1 MRTAHAAVALSI
13 LLGEA
18 SLGQTPLPTGQSVR
32 FSGSG
37 NCVLCHQGAGGEANM
52 WKGKDVSTITDWRAT
67 MMGNASKD
75 PFWRAMVAE
84 EVHRFPSRK
93 DVIESTCTR
102 CHSPIGFTEAIA
114 SGKPGYSMAELERDP
129 LANDGV
135 SCTVCHQITPDG
147 LGSPASYSGH
157 FTIGTDRLAYGPYD
171 DSDTTLM
178 PVVVNYTSRFSAH
191 ISSSEL
197 CATCHT
203 LFTPVLDAQGD
214 PTGSFPEQTPY
225 LEWKNSIYPVRG
237 TQCQDCHMPALPDSI
252 KISGM
257 GNFPKRAP
265 YSRHEFVGGNVY
277 MLSLLRD
284 NIDSLAVTASPA
296 HFDST
301 IARAARSLT
310 DRSLRLEASAAYV
323 GDTLEIRATLTN
335 LTGHKLPT
343 GIPFRRMWLHTL
355 VTTGAGDT
363 LFESGGW
370 ERSGRLTTRTL
381 PFEPHHRTITSPGQ
395 VQIYEAVI
403 GDADSAVTRSLLRAA
418 HYLKDNRIPPAGF
431 TRSHPAYDS
440 TAIAGEAENDPDFNR
455 DGTAEGTGSD
465 QVTYRILAPGVTAFT
480 ATVEVC
486 YQSVNPELVEE
497 IRGLPPRDIARF
509 VRMYDELPNTPF
521 VMKRVTLDVVTG
533 ATETATLPEAF
544 RLEQNYP
551 NPFNPSTEIRF
562 SVPASPGPDARAAA
576 SGLDEVRLSVYDILG
591 HEVAVL
597 VHERM
602 APGEYTASFN
612 ASGFPSGVYLYRLA
626 AGEHVAAR
634 KMLLVR

>member
-1 MRTAHAAVALSI
+1 
-13 LLGEA
+13 
-18 SLGQTPLPTGQSVR
+18 
-32 FSGSG
+32 
-37 NCVLCHQGAGGEANM
+37 
-52 WKGKDVSTITDWRAT
+52 
-67 MMGNASKD
+67 
-75 PFWRAMVAE
+75 
-84 EVHRFPSRK
+84 
-93 DVIESTCTR
+93 
-102 CHSPIGFTEAIA
+102 
-114 SGKPGYSMAELERDP
+114 
-129 LANDGV
+129 
-135 SCTVCHQITPDG
+135 
-147 LGSPASYSGH
+147 
-157 FTIGTDRLAYGPYD
+157 
-171 DSDTTLM
+171 
-178 PVVVNYTSRFSAH
+178 
-191 ISSSEL
+191 
-197 CATCHT
+197 
-203 LFTPVLDAQGD
+203 
-214 PTGSFPEQTPY
+214 
-225 LEWKNSIYPVRG
+225 
-237 TQCQDCHMPALPDSI
+237 MPALPDSI

-370 ERSGRLTTRTL
+370 ERSGRLTTCTL

-465 QVTYRILAPGVTAFT
+465 QVTYRIHAPGRTAFT
-480 ATVEVC
+480 ATLEVC

>member
-1 MRTAHAAVALSI
+1 MRAGHVAVALFI

-18 SLGQTPLPTGQSVR
+18 SVAQTPLPTGQSLR

-37 NCVLCHQGAGGEANM
+37 NCVLCHQGVGGEANM
-52 WKGKDVSTITDWRAT
+52 WQGKDVSTITDWRAT

-75 PFWRAMVAE
+75 PFWRAIVAE

-147 LGSPASYSGH
+147 LGTPASYSGH
-157 FTIGTDRLAYGPYD
+157 YTIGTDRLVYGPYD

-178 PVVVNYTSRFSAH
+178 PVVVNYKSRFSSH

-197 CATCHT
+197 CATCHA
-203 LFTPVLDAQGD
+203 LFTPVFDSQGNAI
-214 PTGSFPEQTPY
+214 GSFPEQTPY
-225 LEWKNSIYPVRG
+225 LEWKNSIYRVTGR
-237 TQCQDCHMPALPDSI
+237 QCQDCHMPALPDSI

-257 GNFPKRAP
+257 GSFPKRAP
-265 YSRHEFVGGNVY
+265 YSKHEFVGGNVY

-284 NIDSLAVTASPA
+284 NIDSLAVTANA
-296 HFDST
+296 THFDST
-301 IARAARSLT
+301 IARAARNLS
-310 DRSLRLEASAAYV
+310 DRSVRLESAAFHRD
-323 GDTLEIRATLTN
+323 DTLEIRATITN

-355 VTTGAGDT
+355 VTTDAGDT

-370 ERSGRLTTRTL
+370 DRGGRITTRTV
-381 PFEPHHRTITSPGQ
+381 PFEPHHQTITSPDQ

-403 GDADSAVTRSLLRAA
+403 GDGDSSVTRSLLRAA

-440 TAIAGEAENDPDFNR
+440 TAIAGDAQNDPDFNR
-455 DGTAEGTGSD
+455 DGATEGTGSD
-465 QVTYRILAPGVTAFT
+465 LVIYRIPARGHTSYT
-480 ATVEVC
+480 ATIEVC
-486 YQSVNPELVEE
+486 YQSVNPDVVEE
-497 IRGLPPRDIARF
+497 IRHLPPKDIARF
-509 VRMYDELPNTPF
+509 VRMYDALPNTPF
-521 VMKRVTLDVVTG
+521 VMKRVTMDVVTDV
-533 ATETATLPEAF
+533 TETAAMPETF

-562 SVPASPGPDARAAA
+562 HVPGSSGPDAR
-576 SGLDEVRLSVYDILG
+576 SGDPGLRDVKLAVYDILG

-597 VHERM
+597 VNGRLT
-602 APGEYTASFN
+602 PGTHTASFTP
-612 ASGFPSGVYLYRLA
+612 GELPSGMYLYRLTA
-626 AGEHVAAR
+626 RDYSAAR
-634 KMLLVR
+634 KMLLLK